1 MLKNKI
7 QFILILLCFQIL
19 SAQKPQKLNSVEIYN
34 QIQKLNF

>member
-7 QFILILLCFQIL
+7 QFILIFLFFK
-19 SAQKPQKLNSVEIYN
+19 STAQKPQKLNSVEIYN